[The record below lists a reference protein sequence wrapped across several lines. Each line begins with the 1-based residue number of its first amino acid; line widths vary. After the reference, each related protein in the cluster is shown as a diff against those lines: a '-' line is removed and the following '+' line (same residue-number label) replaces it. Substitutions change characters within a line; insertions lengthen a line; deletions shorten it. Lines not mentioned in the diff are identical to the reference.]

1 MDQFVIKNLQASA
14 FVIDATTKTRPLN
27 SEINTKTPNQIQA
40 LFDDIAYK
48 KGKSVFLVYL

>member
-27 SEINTKTPNQIQA
+27 PENNAETPNQIQA

-48 KGKSVFLVYL
+48 KGKSAFLVYL